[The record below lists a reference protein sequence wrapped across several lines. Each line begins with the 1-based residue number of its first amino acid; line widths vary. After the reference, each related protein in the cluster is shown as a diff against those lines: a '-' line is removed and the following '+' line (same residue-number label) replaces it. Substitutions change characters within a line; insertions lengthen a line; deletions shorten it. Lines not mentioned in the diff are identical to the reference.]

1 VSHGTV
7 QGVDETAGH
16 ATFRQCFFAGNHS
29 DIGGTYAEV
38 ESRLSDIAL
47 VWMLE
52 EAVCVP
58 NGLKVGPV
66 YVNGV
71 KMLGSGEI
79 GPPLYIHPADDGVQ
93 HCEITATRDYLDA
106 IKPRW
111 LAWLLRNQN
120 YVAKVRSLPKDAT
133 VHPSVNRRL
142 ELPGVQQTNG
152 FHRYRPDALRGVDAF
167 KRYFEPN

>member
-1 VSHGTV
+1 MRS
-7 QGVDETAGH
+7 
-16 ATFRQCFFAGNHS
+16 
-29 DIGGTYAEV
+29 
-38 ESRLSDIAL
+38 
-47 VWMLE
+47 
-52 EAVCVP
+52 

-71 KMLGSGEI
+71 KMLESGEI